1 MNFRFIREIL
11 IIFCL
16 LFVQNNFLY
25 KKNLTQN
32 EPIINADGRGYY
44 EYLPAVFIYKD
55 IHLNYLDT
63 LKTDFYSFD
72 LSSNF
77 YPSTIN
83 GHRLDKFF
91 VGTAVFQTPF
101 FLLSD
106 MVAKSG
112 KSKADGF
119 SITYQKGMLYAAIFY
134 LFVGLI
140 FLRWLLQS
148 YNING
153 WWIAFA
159 QLTILFGTPLLHYTL
174 SESAYSHVYSFFLIS
189 GFLWSVRYFF
199 ITDKKKYIIIALI
212 ILGFI
217 VIVRPVNILVL
228 LFTPLLTS
236 SFKHYLE
243 VVQSLFKKHLKTLFV
258 GLICFFAVLS
268 IQFYVSYLQ
277 TGSPLNYNYGDEGFN
292 FTNPQFINFLFS
304 YRKGFFLWT
313 PWWFVVFLLSLF
325 VALLNK
331 KYYQIVVFS
340 LGFITLTY
348 VLSSWWAW
356 SYGGSL
362 GQRPMVDFNAVF
374 VLALI
379 PILRK
384 SNLFWKGTLLFFA
397 FPLVYVMQMQTIQ
410 YEKAIIQ
417 WDGMTKESYWEVFL
431 NLNEKYSWYFWKEP
445 FHVGELQNKKKMFDE
460 IQMKSIDLDT
470 SFIVPNGMI
479 DTTSH
484 FGEIRMNLDREPDK
498 EFMEIY
504 FFSEK
509 DSVIHYAYQ
518 RLFYN
523 NEQRIN
529 VVYRFELPEQK
540 EKIARIRYYIQ
551 NVSEPLTIKSAT
563 FATYKSLN
571 SN

>member
-11 IIFCL
+11 IVFCL

-32 EPIINADGRGYY
+32 EAIINADGRGYY
-44 EYLPAVFIYKD
+44 EYLPAIFIYQD
-55 IHLNYLDT
+55 IHFNYLDT
-63 LKTDFYSFD
+63 LKTDFYAFD
-72 LSSNF
+72 VSSNF
-77 YPSTIN
+77 YPTKVN
-83 GHRLDKFF
+83 GHRIDKYF
-91 VGTAVFQTPF
+91 VGTAILQVPF
-101 FLLSD
+101 FLLAHTW
-106 MVAKSG
+106 AKIK
-112 KSKADGF
+112 KSEVDGF
-119 SITYQKGMLYAAIFY
+119 SAIYQKGILYAAIFY

-148 YNING
+148 YTING

-159 QLTILFGTPLLHYTL
+159 QITTLFGTPLLHYTL
-174 SESAYSHVYSFFLIS
+174 NESAYSHVYSFFLIS

-199 ITDKKKYIIIALI
+199 ITDKRKYIIIALI
-212 ILGFI
+212 VLGFI

-228 LFTPLLTS
+228 FFTPLLTS

-243 VVQSLFKKHLKTLFV
+243 IIQNLFKMHFKPFFV
-258 GLICFFAVLS
+258 GLICFFAILS
-268 IQFYVSYLQ
+268 IQFYISYLQ
-277 TGSPLNYNYGDEGFN
+277 TGNPLNYNYGDEGFD

-304 YRKGFFLWT
+304 YHKGFFLWT

-325 VALLNK
+325 ISFSNK
-331 KYYQIVVFS
+331 KYYHIVGFL
-340 LGFITLTY
+340 LGFTLLTY

-374 VLALI
+374 VLAFI
-379 PILRK
+379 PIFKRGKKWNKYLLIIL
-384 SNLFWKGTLLFFA
+384 SIPASLLMQIQTL
-397 FPLVYVMQMQTIQ
+397 Q
-410 YEKAIIQ
+410 YEKAIIL
-417 WDGMTKESYWEVFL
+417 WDGMTKENYWEVFL

-445 FHVGELQNKKKMFDE
+445 FHVGKLQNKKKIFDE
-460 IQMKSIDLDT
+460 IQLKSTDLDT
-470 SFIVPNGMI
+470 SFAVQNGII
-479 DTTSH
+479 DTASH

-509 DSVIHYAYQ
+509 DSLIHYAYQ

-523 NEQRIN
+523 NEQKIN

-540 EKIARIRYYIQ
+540 EKITRIRYNIQ
-551 NVSEPLTIKSAT
+551 NVNEPLTIKSTT

-571 SN
+571 SH